1 MLPSGPQWMLA
12 LVLCCAALLLALWFL
27 RRRGGAS
34 LAWPRERAAIVQVL
48 ETRAVAPQTQLVV
61 ARYAG
66 RQLLLSVGP
75 SGTQCLRD
83 DAVATE
89 QVA

>member
-1 MLPSGPQWMLA
+1 MWL
-12 LVLCCAALLLALWFL
+12 L
-27 RRRGGAS
+27 RRRGGGS
-34 LAWPRERAAIVQVL
+34 PTWPRGRPAMVEVL

-89 QVA
+89 PAS